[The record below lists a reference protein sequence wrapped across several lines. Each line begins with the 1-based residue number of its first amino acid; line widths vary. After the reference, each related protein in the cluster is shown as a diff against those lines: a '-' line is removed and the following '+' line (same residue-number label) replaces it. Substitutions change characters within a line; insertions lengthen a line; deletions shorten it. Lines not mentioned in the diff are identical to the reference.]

1 MKRWYRVPFDWV
13 EEVTT
18 GLADAI
24 VVNSLFTKGVFKEA
38 FPRIEKS
45 PDVVYPCV
53 DINPTIE
60 PMPEDNALV
69 GFLRLYPQEHGLTLD
84 LAVSFY
90 LSTGLRRRRMS
101 HWRSNH
107 MQNSLTDYEGTRRHC

>member
-1 MKRWYRVPFDWV
+1 MKRWYRVPFDWI

-53 DINPTIE
+53 DINPTYE
-60 PMPEDNALV
+60 PIPEDNPLV
-69 GFLRLYPQEHGLTLD
+69 TFLRYSLQEACLILD

-90 LSTGLRRRRMS
+90 LSTGLRGRRMS
-101 HWRSNH
+101 H
-107 MQNSLTDYEGTRRHC
+107 